1 MPKEN
6 FTKWVGILYTE
17 ATRKV
22 DENPDVY
29 KPEVETLQKN
39 LEDGDP
45 ELVKIWKETRELC
58 LQDMEKIFAE
68 LGSEEIDKWYF
79 ESEVEKP

>member
-1 MPKEN
+1 
-6 FTKWVGILYTE
+6 LYTE

-29 KPEVETLQKN
+29 KPEIADLQKK

-58 LQDMEKIFAE
+58 LQDMKKIFAE
-68 LGSEEIDKWYF
+68 LGSEEIDKRYF